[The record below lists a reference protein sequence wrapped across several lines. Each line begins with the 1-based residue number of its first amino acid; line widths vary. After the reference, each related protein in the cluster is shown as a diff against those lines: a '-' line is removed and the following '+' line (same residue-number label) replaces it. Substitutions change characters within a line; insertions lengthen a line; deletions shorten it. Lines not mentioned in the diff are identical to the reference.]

1 MALQMSS
8 GTSEAV
14 LQVPVLGGN
23 GKAFPFFPF
32 LDKPFPFTAF
42 LGFTSESREASES
55 TSDSSSELVDE
66 WDGDLFWGFFDFGHG
81 LDLDFVLR
89 TGVGDLEGL

>member
-14 LQVPVLGGN
+14 LQVPFLGGN
-23 GKAFPFFPF
+23 GKAFPLFPF

-55 TSDSSSELVDE
+55 ASDSSSELVDE
-66 WDGDLFWGFFDFGHG
+66 WDGVLFGGIFLDFGPGFDF
-81 LDLDFVLR
+81 LLR
-89 TGVGDLEGL
+89 IGVGDLEGL